1 MDNELTLIVVK
12 TKQIKE
18 SINTLL
24 QAYDKWKDLSENIEG
39 GRLYGCLL
47 ETKLLAEEY
56 QKLQIVEYLN
66 KKQNE
71 EISI

>member
-1 MDNELTLIVVK
+1 MDNELTFIVVK
-12 TKQIKE
+12 TEQIKE

-47 ETKLLAEEY
+47 ETKLLAEKY
-56 QKLQIVEYLN
+56 QKSQIVGYL
-66 KKQNE
+66 QNE

>member
-1 MDNELTLIVVK
+1 MNDELTLIVVK
-12 TKQIKE
+12 TEQIIE

-56 QKLQIVEYLN
+56 QKSQIIEHLN
-66 KKQNE
+66 QNE
-71 EISI
+71 KVSI

>member
-1 MDNELTLIVVK
+1 MDNELTFIVVK
-12 TKQIKE
+12 TEQIKE

-24 QAYDKWKDLSENIEG
+24 QAYDKWKNLSENIEG

-56 QKLQIVEYLN
+56 QKSQIVGYL
-66 KKQNE
+66 QNE

>member
-1 MDNELTLIVVK
+1 MDNELTFIVVK
-12 TKQIKE
+12 TEQIKE

-24 QAYDKWKDLSENIEG
+24 QVYDKWKDLSENIEG

-56 QKLQIVEYLN
+56 QKSQIVEYL
-66 KKQNE
+66 QNE

>member
-1 MDNELTLIVVK
+1 MDNELTFIVVK
-12 TKQIKE
+12 TEQIKE

-56 QKLQIVEYLN
+56 Q
-66 KKQNE
+66 
-71 EISI
+71 

>member
-1 MDNELTLIVVK
+1 MDNELTFIVVK
-12 TKQIKE
+12 TEQIKE

-56 QKLQIVEYLN
+56 QKSQIVGYL
-66 KKQNE
+66 KNE

>member
-1 MDNELTLIVVK
+1 MDNELTFIVVK
-12 TKQIKE
+12 TEQIKE

-24 QAYDKWKDLSENIEG
+24 QEYDKWKDLSENIEG

-56 QKLQIVEYLN
+56 QKSQIVEYL
-66 KKQNE
+66 QNE

>member
-1 MDNELTLIVVK
+1 MDNELTFIVVK
-12 TKQIKE
+12 TEQIKE

-39 GRLYGCLL
+39 GHLYGCLL

-56 QKLQIVEYLN
+56 QKSQIVEYL
-66 KKQNE
+66 QNE

>member
-1 MDNELTLIVVK
+1 MDNELTFIVVK
-12 TKQIKE
+12 TEQIKE

-24 QAYDKWKDLSENIEG
+24 QAYDKWKNLSENIEG

-56 QKLQIVEYLN
+56 QKSQIVEYL
-66 KKQNE
+66 QNE

>member
-1 MDNELTLIVVK
+1 MDNELTFIVVK
-12 TKQIKE
+12 TEQIKE

-56 QKLQIVEYLN
+56 QKSQIVGYL
-66 KKQNE
+66 QNE

>member
-1 MDNELTLIVVK
+1 MDNELTFIVVK
-12 TKQIKE
+12 IKE

-56 QKLQIVEYLN
+56 QKSQIVGYL
-66 KKQNE
+66 QNE

>member
-1 MDNELTLIVVK
+1 MDNELTFIVVK
-12 TKQIKE
+12 TEQIKE

-24 QAYDKWKDLSENIEG
+24 QAYNKWKDLSENIEG

-56 QKLQIVEYLN
+56 QKSQIVGYL
-66 KKQNE
+66 QNE

>member
-1 MDNELTLIVVK
+1 MDNELTFRVVK
-12 TKQIKE
+12 TEQIKE

-47 ETKLLAEEY
+47 DTKLLAEEY
-56 QKLQIVEYLN
+56 QKLQIVEYL
-66 KKQNE
+66 QNE

>member
-1 MDNELTLIVVK
+1 MDNELTFIVVK
-12 TKQIKE
+12 TEQIKE

-56 QKLQIVEYLN
+56 QKSQIVEYLQN
-66 KKQNE
+66 K

>member
-1 MDNELTLIVVK
+1 MDDELTLIVVK
-12 TKQIKE
+12 TEQIIE

-24 QAYDKWKDLSENIEG
+24 QAYDKWKDLTENIEG

-56 QKLQIVEYLN
+56 QKSQIVEYL
-66 KKQNE
+66 QNE
-71 EISI
+71 ESSI

>member
-1 MDNELTLIVVK
+1 MDNELTFIVVK
-12 TKQIKE
+12 TEQIKE

-56 QKLQIVEYLN
+56 QKSQIVEYL
-66 KKQNE
+66 QNE

>member
-1 MDNELTLIVVK
+1 MKKFKKMDDELTLIVIK
-12 TKQIKE
+12 TEQIKE

-24 QAYDKWKDLSENIEG
+24 QEYNKWKDLSENIEG

-56 QKLQIVEYLN
+56 QKLQIIKYLN
-66 KKQNE
+66 KK
-71 EISI
+71 